1 MSGIKFRPAQSFASG
16 DDDFALDVSDDGQV
30 FTLTFS
36 DIQAVAD
43 PSESPAPVAA
53 RLFSLVLPVD
63 GGSNGLDIS
72 FAVSGYAF
80 TTEGARGYSV
90 LSVNGQTSV
99 EQFPPGTDGEFVQE
113 LKFEAGPTCE
123 CGLAV
128 SAIAERDAAYPDAV
142 ANLTVSSVDAQI
154 NRRRMGKFVLKQG
167 STGNYHFNLVASNG
181 EVIATS
187 ESYESKAS
195 ALKGVESVKR
205 NAPDAP
211 VDDDAGG

>member
-1 MSGIKFRPAQSFASG
+1 MSGIKFRLAQSFASG
-16 DDDFALDVSDDGQV
+16 DDDFALDVSDDGQA
-30 FTLTFS
+30 FTITFS
-36 DIQAVAD
+36 DIQAAAD
-43 PSESPAPVAA
+43 PSESPAPVAG

-63 GGSNGLDIS
+63 GGSNGLGIS

-99 EQFPPGTDGEFVQE
+99 EQFPPGTDREFVQE

-128 SAIAERDAAYPDAV
+128 SVVAERDAAYPDAV
-142 ANLTVSSVDAQI
+142 ANLTISSVDAQI

-211 VDDDAGG
+211 VDDQASD